1 MMASMCKLGLLKRSF
16 GLQIVLGEEERGIV
30 VLKIAEIPLPGY

>member
-1 MMASMCKLGLLKRSF
+1 MMASICKLLKCSF
-16 GLQIVLGEEERGIV
+16 GLQIVLGEKERGIV